1 MKLDVLD
8 AAVAAASYVVILGTT
23 PAFAQSGV
31 TELGRGLTSLTS
43 VREYVAT
50 EAVPRQLSLPANL
63 TVSPMYRPLLEDMLR
78 QSATF
83 RRQCLRI
90 AGEPHLTVELQI
102 ASAPWRSDI
111 RAQTDI
117 RRHPGG
123 RLHAFIQIFP
133 LHDNVELIAHEI
145 EHVIEQLDEVD
156 LKSQARLPDTG
167 VRSISDDRHVFE
179 TKRALRVGQK
189 VTGEVLALSR
199 R

>member
-8 AAVAAASYVVILGTT
+8 TAVAAASYVVILVTT
-23 PAFAQSGV
+23 PAFAQSSA
-31 TELGRGLTSLTS
+31 TEFGRGLTSLTS

-90 AGEPHLTVELQI
+90 AGEPQVTIQLKI
-102 ASAPWRSDI
+102 ATLPWRSDV
-111 RAQTDI
+111 RAQTEI
-117 RRHPGG
+117 TRQPGG
-123 RLHAFIQIFP
+123 RLDAFIQIFP

-156 LKSQARLPDTG
+156 LASRARLPDTG
-167 VRSISDDRHVFE
+167 VRSLSDDRHVFE
-179 TKRALRVGQK
+179 TTRALRVGQK

-199 R
+199 W